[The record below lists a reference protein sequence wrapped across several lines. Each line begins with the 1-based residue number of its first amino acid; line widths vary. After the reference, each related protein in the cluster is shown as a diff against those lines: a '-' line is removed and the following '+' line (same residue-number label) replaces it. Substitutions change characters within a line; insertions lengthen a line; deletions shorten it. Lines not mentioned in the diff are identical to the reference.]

1 MVVGRWSLVVGRWN
15 LPDFIEEAVGG
26 LCPFE
31 DNVRAVVLMKTEETF
46 VEFAALFLEHAYHH
60 FDAGIAKHGNSFA
73 GNQGVRIEHADD
85 NAPYPFLDDQFGA
98 WGRFAVMGAGL
109 EAHEEGTVFEIGCW
123 LLAVSY

>member
-1 MVVGRWSLVVGRWN
+1 
-15 LPDFIEEAVGG
+15 
-26 LCPFE
+26 
-31 DNVRAVVLMKTEETF
+31 MKTEETF

-60 FDAGIAKHGNSFA
+60 FDAGIAKHLYPFA

-109 EAHEEGTVFEIGCW
+109 ERNEQRAILVTD
-123 LLAVSY
+123 S